1 MSNLPSEEQVSDF
14 WEKAKIFEKSVKK
27 EAPKGDYVFYD
38 GPPFATGK
46 PHYGHIV
53 ASAIKDAIP
62 RYRTMAGYR
71 VERKWGWDCHG
82 LPIENIAEK
91 ELGSRKKKDIEEM
104 GVEKFNEVCRSKVL
118 EYVETWEV
126 IIKRVGR
133 WADMKNCY
141 RTMDLD
147 FMESVWW
154 VFKELWDKGLIY
166 ESYRSMHIC
175 PRCETTLSQTEVS
188 EGYKMVK
195 DLSATAKFKL
205 KPNQKLGDLTT
216 DDNTYILAWTTTP
229 WTLIGNVA
237 LAVGKD
243 IQYAIV
249 DMDEQSEELKGKYII
264 AVDRMAVLEKN
275 AKKKCEDK
283 PFEAES
289 LILGKDLAGAEY
301 QPLFD
306 YYSQDEKLENK
317 ENSWKVYNADFVTTE
332 EGTGIV
338 HIAPAF
344 GEDDMSLGKEK
355 NLSFVQHV
363 NMDGTI
369 KEEAKD
375 FAGLNVK
382 PIDEPQST
390 DIGIIKYLAHH
401 DLLFHKEKFEHSY
414 PHCWRCETPLI
425 NYATSSWFVS
435 IKKVKER
442 TLKTAK
448 EVNWFPS
455 HVKEGRF
462 GKWLEGARDWSISR
476 QRFWASVIPIWKCEC
491 GEMKVFG
498 SVAELEKASGQKI
511 TDIHKHIVDKIKFP
525 CAKCGQE
532 MERIPDVLDTW
543 FDSGSM
549 PYAQMHYPFENKDK
563 FDSNFPAE
571 FIAEGIDQTRCWFYY
586 LHIIGAAIKDSHA
599 FKNVIVSGM
608 VLAEDGKKMSK
619 KLKNYPDPSL
629 ILDKYGADALRFYL
643 LSSPVMAADDLNFI
657 EDGVKESLR
666 KNIMTIWNVFKFY
679 ELFKKEEDVSFDGSC
694 PKTDNVLDKWIL
706 ISLNKL
712 ITETTQAME
721 EYNLP
726 AATRPITDFIDDLS
740 TWYLRRSRDR
750 FKSNNENERQAALR
764 TMAFVLS
771 QLSKIMAPFTPFIA
785 EQLWQK
791 VSGNDFKDDN
801 KSVHLEA
808 WPEFSNEQE
817 EILDEM
823 AAVKK
828 IVELGLA
835 ERQIAEIK
843 VRQPLKKLV
852 VKNSIT
858 IKDDYLDL
866 IKDEV
871 NVKEVEFNKEK
882 GDLEV
887 ELDREITPEL
897 ESEGLA
903 REIIRTTNSLR
914 KEAGLSIND
923 LAELYYADNNKLTEV
938 FAKFG
943 QEILR
948 EVLCSESKVAEMEQ
962 IEFKKEIVIGKEKVL
977 VGIKK

>member
-1 MSNLPSEEQVSDF
+1 
-14 WEKAKIFEKSVKK
+14 
-27 EAPKGDYVFYD
+27 
-38 GPPFATGK
+38 
-46 PHYGHIV
+46 
-53 ASAIKDAIP
+53 
-62 RYRTMAGYR
+62 MAGYR

-216 DDNTYILAWTTTP
+216 DDNTYLLAWTTTP

-243 IQYAIV
+243 IQYAVV
-249 DMDEQSEELKGKYII
+249 DMDKQSEELKGKYII

-289 LILGKDLAGAEY
+289 LILGKDLAGVEY

-390 DIGIIKYLAHH
+390 DIGIIKY
-401 DLLFHKEKFEHSY
+401 
-414 PHCWRCETPLI
+414 
-425 NYATSSWFVS
+425 
-435 IKKVKER
+435 
-442 TLKTAK
+442 
-448 EVNWFPS
+448 
-455 HVKEGRF
+455 
-462 GKWLEGARDWSISR
+462 
-476 QRFWASVIPIWKCEC
+476 
-491 GEMKVFG
+491 
-498 SVAELEKASGQKI
+498 
-511 TDIHKHIVDKIKFP
+511 
-525 CAKCGQE
+525 
-532 MERIPDVLDTW
+532 
-543 FDSGSM
+543 
-549 PYAQMHYPFENKDK
+549 
-563 FDSNFPAE
+563 
-571 FIAEGIDQTRCWFYY
+571 
-586 LHIIGAAIKDSHA
+586 
-599 FKNVIVSGM
+599 
-608 VLAEDGKKMSK
+608 
-619 KLKNYPDPSL
+619 
-629 ILDKYGADALRFYL
+629 
-643 LSSPVMAADDLNFI
+643 
-657 EDGVKESLR
+657 
-666 KNIMTIWNVFKFY
+666 
-679 ELFKKEEDVSFDGSC
+679 
-694 PKTDNVLDKWIL
+694 
-706 ISLNKL
+706 
-712 ITETTQAME
+712 
-721 EYNLP
+721 
-726 AATRPITDFIDDLS
+726 
-740 TWYLRRSRDR
+740 
-750 FKSNNENERQAALR
+750 
-764 TMAFVLS
+764 
-771 QLSKIMAPFTPFIA
+771 
-785 EQLWQK
+785 
-791 VSGNDFKDDN
+791 
-801 KSVHLEA
+801 
-808 WPEFSNEQE
+808 
-817 EILDEM
+817 
-823 AAVKK
+823 
-828 IVELGLA
+828 
-835 ERQIAEIK
+835 
-843 VRQPLKKLV
+843 
-852 VKNSIT
+852 
-858 IKDDYLDL
+858 
-866 IKDEV
+866 
-871 NVKEVEFNKEK
+871 
-882 GDLEV
+882 
-887 ELDREITPEL
+887 
-897 ESEGLA
+897 
-903 REIIRTTNSLR
+903 
-914 KEAGLSIND
+914 
-923 LAELYYADNNKLTEV
+923 
-938 FAKFG
+938 
-943 QEILR
+943 
-948 EVLCSESKVAEMEQ
+948 
-962 IEFKKEIVIGKEKVL
+962 
-977 VGIKK
+977 